1 MCYVQISY
9 VQSCPPPGGH
19 LWWLLEEAISEMFL
33 WYLFFLCFD
42 CWFKL
47 ERLKREPTNVGSQEI
62 LLGLYLYILSFLVR
76 ATFGQLS
83 LFSFPNIIFKFKH
96 KAKKGIITSI
106 TTTPWGVAKATSGW
120 LWTTIA

>member
-62 LLGLYLYILSFLVR
+62 LLVLYLYILSFLVR

-83 LFSFPNIIFKFKH
+83 LFSFPNIIFKFKD
-96 KAKKGIITSI
+96 KGEKVSSLQPQRLPRSRQSHTL
-106 TTTPWGVAKATSGW
+106 GW